1 MAQNQA
7 VTIITFPG
15 VIVHEMAHKLDLLN
29 GEANGMP
36 PLHAGMSRS
45 AWTAAFSSAFEDFSE
60 RVERGEEVL
69 IDDYAADD
77 PGEFFAVMSE
87 AFFLHPRDVRE
98 AYPEV
103 YGQLEAFYR
112 QDPGLRL
119 GP

>member
-1 MAQNQA
+1 
-7 VTIITFPG
+7 
-15 VIVHEMAHKLDLLN
+15 
-29 GEANGMP
+29 
-36 PLHAGMSRS
+36 
-45 AWTAAFSSAFEDFSE
+45 
-60 RVERGEEVL
+60 
-69 IDDYAADD
+69 
-77 PGEFFAVMSE
+77 MSE

>member
-1 MAQNQA
+1 MAR
-7 VTIITFPG
+7 
-15 VIVHEMAHKLDLLN
+15 ESS
-29 GEANGMP
+29 
-36 PLHAGMSRS
+36 SRS
-45 AWTAAFSSAFEDFSE
+45 CFSASAAFSSAFEDFSE

-112 QDPGLRL
+112 QDPAGEPPAA
-119 GP
+119 G

>member
-1 MAQNQA
+1 M
-7 VTIITFPG
+7 PG
-15 VIVHEMAHKLDLLN
+15 
-29 GEANGMP
+29 
-36 PLHAGMSRS
+36 SRS
-45 AWTAAFSSAFEDFSE
+45 LTAARTSSWAICTRAGSFQASAAFSSAFEDFSE

-87 AFFLHPRDVRE
+87 AFFLHPHDVQE
-98 AYPEV
+98 TYPEV
-103 YGQLEAFYR
+103 YGQLVAFYR